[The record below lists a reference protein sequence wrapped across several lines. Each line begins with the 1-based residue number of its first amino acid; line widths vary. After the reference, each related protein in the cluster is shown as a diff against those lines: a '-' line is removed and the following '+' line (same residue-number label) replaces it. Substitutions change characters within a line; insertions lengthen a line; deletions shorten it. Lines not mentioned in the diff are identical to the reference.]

1 LSDKATKPTV
11 FVREA
16 TGLVRE
22 VGAWPSF
29 LAVFALVTGGVPI
42 LFISTMYTAPGANW
56 PLAFFVAF
64 LPTLL
69 MAGLFT
75 VIGASMPRAGGDYVF
90 VTRSLNPFVG
100 FVNNWGLAIAF
111 ILNFGIFSFLGS
123 QYIGYLFSGLGAYN
137 RDIGLTAIGNY
148 VVQLGPTF
156 AIAVAIIVTS
166 TLIAMLRPKYA
177 WGFVFWTGLLTLVV
191 TVVLLVGL
199 AGISSGSFKPAY
211 NSFVGNQTAYDNV
224 ITAGGIVAPTS
235 GILAIGAAL
244 PFTWFAYTWYNLPTT
259 WGGEMKNVKKSMPIA
274 IMLAIGAI
282 AVYYMSFSYFTI
294 NAFGQ
299 DFLTNWSA
307 LTSAGTPP
315 IAGIGNFIPFFA
327 LLVYHS
333 PILYIA
339 MFLSLWLQNFISLP
353 ALVISQ
359 TRYVFAWSFDKVI
372 PEKFAS
378 VNDRLHTPLVATI
391 LVAIGGVIGASL
403 DAFLPTSPNNYSG
416 QYVTLAFTI
425 FSFGFIIPAIAGALF
440 PFRRKQIYEA
450 NFVAKKKFGLPLIS
464 WLGVGSML
472 YLIYSTYLASIS
484 GTLPLDPRTWQG
496 LFTIT
501 LYGTLYGLGVAVF
514 IIGYVRNKRRGLPL
528 DLVFKEIPPE

>member
-1 LSDKATKPTV
+1 LADKAAKPTV

-22 VGAWPSF
+22 VGAWSSF

-42 LFISTMYTAPGANW
+42 LFIATMYTAPGANW

-111 ILNFGIFSFLGS
+111 ILNFGIFSYLGS
-123 QYIGYLFSGLGAYN
+123 QYIGYLFTGLGAYN
-137 RDIGLTAIGNY
+137 HDSGLAALGSY

-156 AIAVAIIVTS
+156 VIAVALIVIS

-177 WGFVFWTGLLTLVV
+177 WGFVLWTGIATLVV
-191 TVVLLVGL
+191 TVVLMVGL
-199 AGISSGSFKPAY
+199 AGISQGSFKVAY
-211 NSFVGNQTAYDNV
+211 NSFMANQTAYDSV
-224 ITAGGIVAPTS
+224 ITTGGIVAPAS
-235 GILAIGAAL
+235 GLLAIGAAL

-259 WGGEMKNVKKSMPIA
+259 WAGEMKNVKKSMPIA
-274 IMLAIGAI
+274 IMVGIAAI
-282 AVYYMSFSYFTI
+282 AVYYISFSYFTI

-299 DFLTNWSA
+299 AFLTNWSS
-307 LTSAGTPP
+307 LVSAGTPP

-333 PILYIA
+333 PILYVA
-339 MFLSLWLQNFISLP
+339 MFLALWLQDFISFP

-359 TRYVFAWSFDKVI
+359 TRYIFAWSFDRVL

-391 LVAIGGVIGASL
+391 LVAIGGTIGAAL
-403 DAFLPTSPNNYSG
+403 DAFLPSSPNNYSG

-425 FSFGFIIPAIAGALF
+425 FSFGFIIPAIAGAIF

-464 WLGVGSML
+464 WLGIGSMF
-472 YLIYSTYLASIS
+472 YLIYSTYLASAS
-484 GTLPLDPRTWQG
+484 GTLPLDPTTWQG
-496 LFTIT
+496 QFTLL
-501 LYGTLYGLGVAVF
+501 LYGTLYGLGIVVF
-514 IIGYVRNKRRGLPL
+514 IIGYLRNKRRGLSL